1 LVRSLEEE
9 KIARNT
15 IQSALTKLKDD
26 YARTD
31 LEKDKLIM
39 DLSVKLDKAKLEKQ
53 QSELE
58 LTKCKEAQIKLES
71 FY

>member
-1 LVRSLEEE
+1 MRSLEEE